1 MTQSPVNMDK
11 NIASLVE
18 VTEAILRGDFNHQEL
33 SIDTEGL
40 LSTLAQKINAMM
52 VNLKTV
58 EAPLTSAGQYTPTAV
73 DQAQT
78 VVDLMA
84 QSTDVVLDKADKL
97 VSLIEELQ
105 TRQRTTP
112 TDSDSEAMINSMKA
126 AAYDII
132 ASQSYQDAARQNME
146 KLIQELNQIRTW
158 LLEALVVLN
167 INRDDSPENI
177 LKKTEILREVAQP
190 DEATPLKQDLVDD
203 LMAEFGL

>member
-1 MTQSPVNMDK
+1 MTQPPASMNK

-18 VTEAILRGDFNHQEL
+18 ITEAILRGDFSHQKL
-33 SIDTEGL
+33 TIDTEGL

-52 VNLKTV
+52 ANLKTV
-58 EAPLTSAGQYTPTAV
+58 EAPLASAGQYAPTAV
-73 DQAQT
+73 DQART

-84 QSTDVVLDKADKL
+84 QSTDVVLDKSDKL
-97 VSLIEELQ
+97 VALIEDLQ
-105 TRQRTTP
+105 TRGQTSPAEGGT
-112 TDSDSEAMINSMKA
+112 EAILNSIKA

-146 KLIQELNQIRTW
+146 KLIEELNQIRTW
-158 LLEALVVLN
+158 LLEALLVLN

-177 LKKTEILREVAQP
+177 QKKTEILREVAQP
-190 DEATPLKQDLVDD
+190 DETTPLKQDLVDD

>member
-1 MTQSPVNMDK
+1 MPQSPANMDK

-18 VTEAILRGDFNHQEL
+18 ITEAILRGDFSHQKL
-33 SIDTEGL
+33 TIDTEGL

-52 VNLKTV
+52 TNLKTV
-58 EAPLTSAGQYTPTAV
+58 EAPLTSAGQYAPTAV
-73 DQAQT
+73 DQARN

-97 VSLIEELQ
+97 IDLLAVLE
-105 TRQRTTP
+105 TRLPATADDDTLETTL
-112 TDSDSEAMINSMKA
+112 NKMKA

-146 KLIQELNQIRTW
+146 KLIRELNQIRTW

-167 INRDDSPENI
+167 INRDTSPENI
-177 LKKTEILREVAQP
+177 QKKTDLLREMAQP
-190 DEATPLKQDLVDD
+190 GDETPLKQNLVDD

>member
-1 MTQSPVNMDK
+1 MFLMFDQ
-11 NIASLVE
+11 
-18 VTEAILRGDFNHQEL
+18 QEDL
-33 SIDTEGL
+33 PKIKKLTIDTEGL
-40 LSTLAQKINAMM
+40 LSTLAQKINTMM

-58 EAPLTSAGQYTPTAV
+58 EAPLTSAGQYAPTAV

-105 TRQRTTP
+105 KRRHPTTSADGD
-112 TDSDSEAMINSMKA
+112 TEAMINSMKA

-132 ASQSYQDAARQNME
+132 ASQSYQDAARQNMG
-146 KLIQELNQIRTW
+146 KLIDELNQIRTW

-177 LKKTEILREVAQP
+177 QKKTEILREVAQP

>member
-1 MTQSPVNMDK
+1 MTQSPANMDK

-18 VTEAILRGDFNHQEL
+18 ITEAILRGDFSHQNL
-33 SIDTEGL
+33 TIDTEGL

-52 VNLKTV
+52 ANLKTV
-58 EAPLTSAGQYTPTAV
+58 EAPLTSAGQYAPTAV
-73 DQAQT
+73 DQART

-97 VSLIEELQ
+97 LALLADLQ
-105 TRQRTTP
+105 THLP
-112 TDSDSEAMINSMKA
+112 GAHDDGNLDSMINSMKA

-146 KLIQELNQIRTW
+146 KLIKELNQIRTW

-167 INRDDSPENI
+167 INRDNSPENI
-177 LKKTEILREVAQP
+177 QKKTDLLREVTLP
-190 DEATPLKQDLVDD
+190 SEETPLKQNLVDD